1 MTFFI
6 RKVKKELT
14 KQLVERKNMLTDGK
28 QIAAARQLL
37 GWSQEDLATRSGV
50 SKPTVNRME
59 KELFSVK
66 DELRQKVAEAIEKS
80 GVGFTPRGVQ
90 EKTLDV
96 VQLNGMEGM
105 RQFYNDI
112 YYAAQNIGGLFF
124 IFNGAPQLILKWLG
138 EDWYEMH
145 AKRMYEVGHRYNFK
159 VIVKEG
165 ETGLIGNSF
174 AEYRFF
180 PAHQF
185 YDRTIY
191 VYGPKAAFVSF
202 EENDVQ
208 ILIINQKE
216 IAKSMRVLCGIAWDN
231 VAIK

>member
-1 MTFFI
+1 
-6 RKVKKELT
+6 
-14 KQLVERKNMLTDGK
+14 MLTDGK

-37 GWSQEDLATRSGV
+37 GWSQEDLAAKSGI
-50 SKPTVNRME
+50 SKPSINRME

-66 DELRQKVAEAIEKS
+66 DDLRQKVIEAVEKN
-80 GVGFTPRGVQ
+80 GVSFTPRGVQ
-90 EKTLDV
+90 EKALDI

-124 IFNGAPQLILKWLG
+124 IFNGVPELILKWLG
-138 EDWYEMH
+138 DDWYAMH
-145 AKRMYEVGHRYNFK
+145 AKRMQDMDHHYKFK

-165 ETGLIGNSF
+165 EKGLIGNSF

-180 PAHQF
+180 PADQF

-191 VYGPKAAFVSF
+191 VYGSKAAFVSF
-202 EENDVQ
+202 EENDVE
-208 ILIINQKE
+208 IVIINQKE
-216 IAKSMRVLCGIAWDN
+216 IAKSMHILCQIAWDN
-231 VAIK
+231 VAIKKAA